1 MNEIGAFEA
10 KTHLPKLIEKVRQ
23 GASFV
28 ITRHGNPIAELIPV
42 RKADPDKIRNAIDG
56 LKRFQA
62 EHSLD
67 GLSVREMIEEGRR
80 D

>member
-1 MNEIGAFEA
+1 MSILVNEIGAFEA

-42 RKADPDKIRNAIDG
+42 
-56 LKRFQA
+56 
-62 EHSLD
+62 
-67 GLSVREMIEEGRR
+67 
-80 D
+80 